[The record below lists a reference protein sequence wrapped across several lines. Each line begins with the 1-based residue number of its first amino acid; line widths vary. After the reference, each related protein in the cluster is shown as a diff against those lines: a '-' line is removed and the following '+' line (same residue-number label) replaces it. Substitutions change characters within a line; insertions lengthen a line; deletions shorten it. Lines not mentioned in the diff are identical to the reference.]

1 MIVYVN
7 SDSEIKAVNSTTDPT
22 LTPLYIDENDE
33 SFPFE
38 GWSTSK
44 ICCYKVTVVDG
55 VVTMMTPY
63 VDSRCLEFVDM
74 MGHQIDDITPYTETK
89 KAYYNEKEKTFYNVP
104 QGRVEVFFDNYSGDY
119 SVSRVSDRVTV
130 SFTTLSDATNITIS
144 VK

>member
-63 VDSRCLEFVDM
+63 VDSTVLEFVDM
-74 MGHQIDDITPYTETK
+74 MGHQIDDITPYKETK
-89 KAYYNEKEKTFYNVP
+89 KAYYNEKEKTFYKVP
-104 QGRVEVFFDNYSGDY
+104 QGNVEVFFDNYSGDY